1 MDIHAKDGRLI
12 SVNHLLFSEQDLTR
26 EDDWFTRFYVDDFLP
41 EKFDFH
47 LRKTFPSSILT
58 SLGTAQLTTT
68 ASYNDPLVADF
79 VSQSPEWSCY
89 FNAILSEEFLQ
100 NLLSVFRQEI
110 RNRYPLAWRWI
121 LAPRVFNPKNLE
133 TTALFSAS
141 RRGFHL
147 TPHSDDKYKVVSLIH
162 YLPDALSTGSQDAG
176 TRFFVPRNPRSKRRI
191 LKSQSNWSRGVR
203 KFLPFSLV
211 PSFEFS
217 LARRLTENQAVNFKE
232 TISFNSNFELSD
244 SLEYAPNRLAGFI
257 KNSWSIHEVN
267 LTEFPSDAIRQAI
280 IINVRLKP
288 TKFGSFLDEIDIKLS
303 RIKSRIRT
311 PTSTLTEARS
321 A

>member
-1 MDIHAKDGRLI
+1 MGTHAKGGQLI
-12 SVNHLLFSEQDLTR
+12 SANHLLFSEQNLTR
-26 EDDWFTRFYVDDFLP
+26 KDNWFTRFYVDDFLP

-47 LRKTFPSSILT
+47 LRNTFPSSILT

-68 ASYNDPLVADF
+68 VSYDDPLVADF

-89 FNAILSEEFLQ
+89 FDAILSEEFLQ
-100 NLLSVFRQEI
+100 NLLSVFKHEI

-121 LAPRVFNPKNLE
+121 LAPRLFNSKNLE
-133 TTALFSAS
+133 TTAVFSAS

-176 TRFFVPRNPRSKRRI
+176 TRFFVPRDPRSKRRV

-203 KFLPFSLV
+203 RFLPFSLA

-217 LARRLTENQAVNFKE
+217 LARRLRVDQAVNFQE
-232 TISFNSNFELSD
+232 TISFDSNFELSE

-257 KNSWSIHEVN
+257 KNSWSIHEVD
-267 LTEFPSDAIRQAI
+267 LTEFPSNAIRQAI

-288 TKFGSFLDEIDIKLS
+288 TKFGTSLDELDIKLS
-303 RIKSRIRT
+303 RIKSRFRT
-311 PTSTLTEARS
+311 RTAALAETRS